1 MVDRGRRRLG
11 RSSGGGRHLLRH
23 RTALVIAV
31 AQSDP
36 GPYAP
41 CVELTRY
48 ADVDAFMDAATPY
61 LIQREA
67 EHNLFFGIT
76 ATLRADPGLYSG
88 PPYLAT
94 VSDGDR
100 VVAAALR
107 TPPFRLALS
116 EVDDPAA
123 VALIAADV
131 LDHDLPG
138 VQGPVETVRRFVDER
153 QARGGPPAHLETS
166 ERIYRLTEVIPPR
179 PVPGFARPP
188 VAADRDVIA
197 NWVWAFQLEAL
208 GEDDR
213 ERAEADTDLWIVGRG
228 RSLNVWEDEG
238 SIVSL
243 VGLTGPTPN
252 GIRIG
257 PVYTPPE
264 SRGRGYASALTAA
277 VTQAQLDAGRT
288 FVFLFTD
295 LANPTSNHIYQA
307 IGYEPVGDMDVW
319 EYERP

>member
-1 MVDRGRRRLG
+1 MV
-11 RSSGGGRHLLRH
+11 
-23 RTALVIAV
+23 
-31 AQSDP
+31 
-36 GPYAP
+36 GPAAYAP

-48 ADVDAFMDAATPY
+48 SDVDRFLEVATPF
-61 LIQREA
+61 LIRREA

-76 ATLRADPGLYSG
+76 ATLRADPGLYTE

-94 VSDGDR
+94 VGSGDR
-100 VVAAALR
+100 LVAAALR

-131 LDHDLPG
+131 LDDDLPG
-138 VQGPVETVRRFVDER
+138 VQGPVEVVRTFVEER
-153 QARGGPPAHLETS
+153 RARGGPPAHLETS
-166 ERIYRLTEVIPPR
+166 ERIYRLTEVIPPQ
-179 PVPGFARPP
+179 PVPGFARPAM
-188 VAADRDVIA
+188 AADRDRIRE
-197 NWVWAFQLEAL
+197 WVWAFHLEAL
-208 GEDDR
+208 GDDDR
-213 ERAEADTDLWIVGRG
+213 ADAEESADRWIAGRG
-228 RSLNVWEDEG
+228 RTLNVWEVHG
-238 SIVSL
+238 AIVSL
-243 VGLTGPTPN
+243 VGVTGPTPN

-277 VTQAQLDAGRT
+277 VSQAQLDAGRT

-307 IGYEPVGDMDVW
+307 IGYEPVSDMDVW
-319 EYERP
+319 KYERP

>member
-1 MVDRGRRRLG
+1 MARPTSGRWPLPPEGLDRARR
-11 RSSGGGRHLLRH
+11 SHL
-23 RTALVIAV
+23 V
-31 AQSDP
+31 
-36 GPYAP
+36 GPAAYAP
-41 CVELTRY
+41 WVELTRY
-48 ADVDAFMDAATPY
+48 SDVDRFLEVATPF
-61 LIQREA
+61 LIRREA

-94 VSDGDR
+94 VSDGGR

-107 TPPFRLALS
+107 TPPFRLGLS

-123 VALIAADV
+123 VALVAADV

-138 VQGPVETVRRFVDER
+138 VQGPVEVVRTFVEER
-153 QARGGPPAHLETS
+153 RARGGPPARRTTS
-166 ERIYRLTEVIPPR
+166 ERIYRLTEVVPPR
-179 PVPGFARPP
+179 PVAGFQRDPVPG
-188 VAADRDVIA
+188 DRDVLVE
-197 NWVWAFQLEAL
+197 WMWEFGVEAL

-213 ERAEADTDLWIVGRG
+213 DEAAADVDNWMAGRG
-228 RSLNVWEDEG
+228 RVLHVWQDADE
-238 SIVSL
+238 IVSL
-243 VGLTGPTPN
+243 CGVTGPTPN

-257 PVYTPPE
+257 PVYTPPA

-319 EYERP
+319 EYERR